1 MVTTLRHRA
10 RVLLV
15 GLSAVLALAGTVSGC
30 GDRSS
35 RAGDAGEQRPASS
48 SDPAKQADASRG
60 LLIDARTVDN
70 QRAHFCS
77 APTPSTVT
85 QTLYSPVVTA
95 EGDVTLHSARAMG
108 RGVQLVDA
116 EGAVATGDPKAV
128 GTGQSDT
135 WPLDTLSRVPAD
147 EQTRR
152 SLSGMEVTS
161 GQSVVPLW
169 RISFEPDSHLRG
181 LRIDYD
187 AGGGA
192 MKTLFV
198 ALDATFSQDVKGC

>member
-15 GLSAVLALAGTVSGC
+15 GLSAVFALAGTVSGC
-30 GDRSS
+30 SDRPT
-35 RAGDAGEQRPASS
+35 RAGDVEEQRSSSS
-48 SDPAKQADASRG
+48 SDPAKKADASRG
-60 LLIDARTVDN
+60 LLVDARIVGN
-70 QRAHFCS
+70 QSSPFCS
-77 APTPSTVT
+77 KPTPNTVI

-95 EGDVTLHSARAMG
+95 EGDVTIQSARALG

-116 EGAVATGDPKAV
+116 EGVVATGDPKAV
-128 GTGQSDT
+128 GFGVSDT
-135 WPLDTLSRVPAD
+135 WPLDALSKVPAD
-147 EQTRR
+147 EQTRM

-181 LRIDYD
+181 LRIDYE

-192 MKTLFV
+192 MKTLFL
-198 ALDATFSQDVKGC
+198 ALDATYSQDLKGC

>member
-10 RVLLV
+10 RVLSV
-15 GLSAVLALAGTVSGC
+15 GLSAVLALVGTVSGC
-30 GDRSS
+30 TDRSS
-35 RAGDAGEQRPASS
+35 QTGDVREQRSASS

-70 QRAHFCS
+70 QRAPFCS
-77 APTPSTVT
+77 APTPNTVT
-85 QTLYSPVVTA
+85 RTLYSPVVTA
-95 EGDVTLHSARAMG
+95 EGDVTIQSARAMG

-116 EGAVATGDPKAV
+116 EGAVATGDPKNV
-128 GTGQSDT
+128 GVGVSDT
-135 WPLDTLSRVPAD
+135 WPLDALSRVPAD

-152 SLSGMEVTS
+152 PLNGMEVTS

-192 MKTLFV
+192 MKTLFL
-198 ALDATFSQDVKGC
+198 ALDTTYSRDAKGC